1 MLTKRRDAHG
11 SLDVGVGTWRVRLL
25 GWLWLTGHRH
35 EKTLRPWNH
44 SKTFVLRNFHTV
56 LEGANHT
63 LKHGNK
69 AVLMET

>member
-1 MLTKRRDAHG
+1 MLTKRRGAHG

-44 SKTFVLRNFHTV
+44 SKTFALRNFHT
-56 LEGANHT
+56 
-63 LKHGNK
+63 
-69 AVLMET
+69 